1 MALDLGIESE
11 NEKRI
16 KSGIKYGLI
25 RITYNGH
32 CCTLKENLIQFTM
45 TLLNVTR
52 DPVENALIT
61 LKAKDEIIIEKREKE
76 EWVYLYEYYK
86 TEEGIANRII
96 TLNNFKNIKYI
107 KNIEKELKKAEE
119 KIDIELSEK
128 QKEAIKQVNEN
139 NVTIITGGPGTGK
152 TTIIKT
158 IIDIY
163 EQRKDKVVLCAPTR
177 TSCKKNDRNNR
188 KRSLNIT

>member
-107 KNIEKELKKAEE
+107 KNIEKELKK
-119 KIDIELSEK
+119 
-128 QKEAIKQVNEN
+128 QK
-139 NVTIITGGPGTGK
+139 
-152 TTIIKT
+152 
-158 IIDIY
+158 
-163 EQRKDKVVLCAPTR
+163 
-177 TSCKKNDRNNR
+177 KK
-188 KRSLNIT
+188 

>member
-1 MALDLGIESE
+1 MPFIDSAKQRFL
-11 NEKRI
+11 
-16 KSGIKYGLI
+16 YGLI

-52 DPVENALIT
+52 EPVENALIT

-163 EQRKDKVVLCAPTR
+163 EQRKNKVVLCAPTR

>member
-1 MALDLGIESE
+1 MKFVHIADMHFDSPFVKLSDKDILGDLRRLEQR
-11 NEKRI
+11 KVF
-16 KSGIKYGLI
+16 KK
-25 RITYNGH
+25 
-32 CCTLKENLIQFTM
+32 
-45 TLLNVTR
+45 
-52 DPVENALIT
+52 
-61 LKAKDEIIIEKREKE
+61 IIEYIK
-76 EWVYLYEYYK
+76 
-86 TEEGIANRII
+86 
-96 TLNNFKNIKYI
+96 NNNIKYI

-163 EQRKDKVVLCAPTR
+163 EQRKNKVVLCAPTR